1 MPINTSERRR
11 RQRLNRL
18 SRKVVAALAAGATLH
33 FMCTETGP
41 RWRLSTG
48 HSVSPDVAELAIANA
63 SVTGGDDALFPDA
76 KPQTFRSRSVSRCDL
91 KFTGIGR
98 RRIKAA

>member
-11 RQRLNRL
+11 RQRLGRL
-18 SRKVVAALAAGATLH
+18 SRKVVDALAAGATLH

-48 HSVSPDVAELAIANA
+48 YSVSPDVAKLVIANA
-63 SVTGGDDALFPDA
+63 SVTGGGDALFPDA
-76 KPQTFRSRSVSRCDL
+76 HPQTFNNKQRTAT
-91 KFTGIGR
+91 K
-98 RRIKAA
+98 